1 MKRCV
6 IVGGAEIK
14 KYDTVKSY
22 LNDDDF
28 YIFCDCGLLH
38 TNSLGVKPNL
48 IVGDFDSHKL
58 PDTDIETIVLPKEK
72 DDTDTFFALKE
83 AISRGFTDFLIIGA
97 VGGRFDH
104 TLANISILLYLDD
117 HRLRGKIIDDF
128 SEMEIVDT
136 DEKEIPD
143 TFPYFSLLSI
153 DGTARG
159 ISIRDAKFPLEDAE
173 ISASFQYG
181 VSNEPLPG
189 KTARVTVKDGRA
201 LLVKIR

>member
-6 IVGGAEIK
+6 VVGGAEIK

-22 LNDDDF
+22 LKSDDF

-38 TNSLGVKPNL
+38 TNSLGVKPDL

-58 PDTDIETIVLPKEK
+58 PDTDIETIVLPREK

-97 VGGRFDH
+97 VGGRLDH
-104 TLANISILLYLDD
+104 TLANVSILLYLND
-117 HRLRGKIIDDF
+117 RGLRGKIIDDF
-128 SEMEIVDT
+128 SEMEIADT
-136 DEKEIPD
+136 EEKEISD
-143 TFPYFSLLSI
+143 TFPFFSLLSI
-153 DGTARG
+153 DGTAQG
-159 ISIRDAKFPLEDAE
+159 ITIRDAKFPLEDAE

-189 KTARVTVKDGRA
+189 KTARVTVSEGRA